1 MLARIIGG
9 MLIDASF
16 HLDIARQR
24 QHELIARADRHRL
37 ACTAPHVDAQ
47 QLRRVTKEAQMNTQR
62 IPPSRFRE
70 LAYRAGDGLEV
81 ALLWN
86 ELENRLAVT
95 VSDSRSGK
103 RYCIDAENDEALD
116 VFYHPFAHA
125 H

>member
-1 MLARIIGG
+1 M
-9 MLIDASF
+9 S
-16 HLDIARQR
+16 
-24 QHELIARADRHRL
+24 
-37 ACTAPHVDAQ
+37 
-47 QLRRVTKEAQMNTQR
+47 TKR
-62 IPPSRFRE
+62 IPRSRFRE

-125 H
+125 R